1 MQASPLGPGTGPLS
15 ALLRTNEVLRGE
27 ASNLR
32 VFRCPSMSIVSVL
45 SDVSSLVDGS
55 IQVGELSAVFVWVH
69 NQDDLEHEDGRRSRA
84 STAPKS

>member
-1 MQASPLGPGTGPLS
+1 
-15 ALLRTNEVLRGE
+15 
-27 ASNLR
+27 
-32 VFRCPSMSIVSVL
+32 MSIVSVL